1 MANGFLM
8 DINQR
13 PLLFIALFVLFC
25 MAIVLACQFSIRP
38 YSRGDVIYMDDFS
51 TSNKNWDIWDKPNE
65 SAVSFFEDGLI
76 MIVSKPNLDVITI
89 NKVSYPNVLIQTAA
103 RKRLGTNDN
112 AYGIIC
118 RYLND
123 RNYYG
128 FLISSDGYFGIVK
141 VVEGEYKL
149 LSSENMEFDESIH
162 QDREENDISAKC
174 KGNTLT
180 LSINGV
186 EKTSVVDEDLTAGKT
201 GLITG
206 SFSEADETAVLF
218 DNFIVMVP

>member
-1 MANGFLM
+1 MRFLV
-8 DINQR
+8 DTNQR
-13 PLLFIALFVLFC
+13 PLIFIVFVIFFLT
-25 MAIVLACQFSIRP
+25 IILACQFFKRP
-38 YSRGDVIYMDDFS
+38 YSSGDIIFADDFS
-51 TSNKNWDIWDKPNE
+51 TSNENWDIWVRSDE
-65 SAVSFFEDGLI
+65 STVSFFEGGLL
-76 MIVSKPNLDVITI
+76 MMVSKPNLDIITT
-89 NKVSYPNVLIQTAA
+89 NKVSYSEMLIQTTA

-112 AYGIIC
+112 AYGIVC

-128 FLISSDGYFGIVK
+128 FLISSDGYYGIVK

-162 QDREENDISAKC
+162 QGREENNILAKC
-174 KGNTLT
+174 EGNTLT

-186 EKTSVVDEDLTAGKT
+186 EKTSLIDEDPTTGKS

-218 DNFIVMVP
+218 NNFLVMVP

>member
-1 MANGFLM
+1 MTDAFSNGHKSTAAVFYCFYRIFLGNHSRLP
-8 DINQR
+8 IFQ
-13 PLLFIALFVLFC
+13 A
-25 MAIVLACQFSIRP
+25 P
-38 YSRGDVIYMDDFS
+38 YSSGDVIFADDFS
-51 TSNKNWDIWDKPNE
+51 TSNENWNTWVKSDE
-65 SAVSFFEDGLI
+65 STISFFEGGLI
-76 MIVSKPNLDVITI
+76 MMVSKPNLDIITT
-89 NKVSYPNVLIQTAA
+89 NKISYPEMLIQSSV

-123 RNYYG
+123 RNYNG
-128 FLISSDGYFGIVK
+128 FLISSDGYYGIVK

-149 LSSENMEFDESIH
+149 LSSENMEFDENIR
-162 QDREENDISAKC
+162 QGREENSILVKC
-174 KGNTLT
+174 EGNALT

-186 EKTSVVDEDLTAGKT
+186 EKASVIDEDLTTGKS

-218 DNFIVMVP
+218 DNFLVMVP

>member
-1 MANGFLM
+1 MLMRFLM
-8 DINQR
+8 DTNQR
-13 PLLFIALFVLFC
+13 PLLFIVSIIFC
-25 MAIVLACQFSIRP
+25 MATILACQFSTHE
-38 YSRGDVIYMDDFS
+38 YSSRDVIFVDDFS
-51 TSNKNWDIWDKPNE
+51 TSNENWDIWEKSDE

-76 MIVSKPNLDVITI
+76 MIVSKPNLDIITT
-89 NKVSYPNVLIQTAA
+89 NNVSYPNVLIQTAA

-112 AYGIIC
+112 AYGIVC

-128 FLISSDGYFGIVK
+128 FLISSDGYYGIIK
-141 VVEGEYKL
+141 VFEGDYKL
-149 LSSENMEFDESIH
+149 LSSENLEFDESIH
-162 QDREENDISAKC
+162 QGKEENSISAKC
-174 KGNTLT
+174 EGNTLT
-180 LSINGV
+180 LSINGIK
-186 EKTSVVDEDLTAGKT
+186 KTSVIDEDLTTGKT

>member
-1 MANGFLM
+1 MHFLV
-8 DINQR
+8 DTNQR
-13 PLLFIALFVLFC
+13 PLIYIFFVIFFLT
-25 MAIVLACQFSIRP
+25 IVLACQFFKLP
-38 YSRGDVIYMDDFS
+38 YSSGEIIFADDFS
-51 TSNKNWDIWDKPNE
+51 TPNENWDIWVKSNQ
-65 SAVSFFEDGLI
+65 STVSFFEGGLI
-76 MIVSKPNLDVITI
+76 MMVSKPNLDIITT
-89 NKVSYPNVLIQTAA
+89 NRVSYSEMLIQTTA

-112 AYGIIC
+112 IYGIVC

-128 FLISSDGYFGIVK
+128 FLISSDGYYGIVK

-149 LSSENMEFDESIH
+149 LSSEDMEFDESIH
-162 QDREENDISAKC
+162 QGREENSIFAKC
-174 KGNTLT
+174 EGNTLT

-186 EKTSVVDEDLTAGKT
+186 EKISVVDEDLTTGKS

-218 DNFIVMVP
+218 DDFIVMVP

>member
-1 MANGFLM
+1 MRFLM
-8 DINQR
+8 DTNQR
-13 PLLFIALFVLFC
+13 PLLFIVSIVFLL
-25 MAIVLACQFSIRP
+25 AIILACQFSKTP
-38 YSRGDVIYMDDFS
+38 YSSGDIIFSDDFS
-51 TSNKNWDIWDKPNE
+51 TSNENWDIWVKSDE
-65 SAVSFFEDGLI
+65 STVSFFEGGLI
-76 MIVSKPNLDVITI
+76 MMLSKPNLDIITT
-89 NKVSYPNVLIQTAA
+89 NKISYPEMLIQATA

-112 AYGIIC
+112 AYGIVC

-128 FLISSDGYFGIVK
+128 FLISSDGYYGIVK

-162 QDREENDISAKC
+162 QGREENSIVVKC
-174 KGNTLT
+174 EGNALT

-186 EKTSVVDEDLTAGKT
+186 EKASVIDEDLTTGES

-218 DNFIVMVP
+218 DNFLVMVP